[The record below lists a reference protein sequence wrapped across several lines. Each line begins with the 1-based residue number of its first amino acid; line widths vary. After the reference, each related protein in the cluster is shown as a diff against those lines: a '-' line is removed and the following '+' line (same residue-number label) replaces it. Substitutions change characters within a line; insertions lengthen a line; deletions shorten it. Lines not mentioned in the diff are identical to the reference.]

1 MYQPWKFL
9 VYIAA
14 DNNLYND
21 AQVSLR
27 EITDASLFSD
37 VEIVVQ
43 IDGPSAELASRYIC
57 AGGSKT
63 LIWEAPENY
72 TDDRAIR
79 LTDFLNGAAGNCK
92 ANQRIFLVL
101 WGEGAGVD
109 HVYLYS
115 DKQDDT
121 TDDTGQQTGEN
132 GSQNQSVQ
140 SPAADDPNRLS
151 IATRAIAGVTNDVL
165 NGGNANRYVKDVQ
178 LGSILLEFSKKLGK
192 PIDILG
198 FDACLM
204 ALAEICYEVRSSVS
218 IIVGSDEELPEAS
231 WPYKLILQDLAR
243 FPGMDSSTLST
254 LIVNRFIEK
263 YDDPDDSTRVSLT
276 TMKLSASNE
285 LAAAMR
291 RLVDAFKTVV
301 DDVASERRILRARD
315 ASRSADETSY
325 VDLGVFCGEL
335 VESFRDSP
343 MVHDSAKTIL
353 FVLKNLSHIL
363 YHRDS
368 GEDGSINPYG
378 LGLYFPDV
386 LPPDAAGLAAAEA
399 TYTLRTYGALD
410 GKKDPP
416 HSKKDPPH
424 SKKDPPHSKKD
435 PPHSKKDPP
444 HSKKDPGGAGSNT
457 GTITSYHILWDSYIE
472 LQFNK
477 ETGWANFVANLL
489 ADESDQAPPN
499 SEKAAQ

>member
-43 IDGPSAELASRYIC
+43 IDGPSAELASRYNC
-57 AGGSKT
+57 AGGTKT
-63 LIWEAPENY
+63 LIWEAPEDY
-72 TDDRAIR
+72 TNDRAIR
-79 LTDFLNGAAGNCK
+79 LTDFLNGAVGNSK
-92 ANQRIFLVL
+92 ANQRVFLVL
-101 WGEGAGVD
+101 WGEGAGID

-115 DKQDDT
+115 DSGDR
-121 TDDTGQQTGEN
+121 QQAEGDA
-132 GSQNQSVQ
+132 SQ
-140 SPAADDPNRLS
+140 SPGLQSPVADDPNRLS
-151 IATRAIAGVTNDVL
+151 IASRAIAGVAHDVL
-165 NGGNANRYVKDVQ
+165 NGGNANRYVIDVQ
-178 LGSILLEFSKKLGK
+178 LGSILQEFSKKLGK
-192 PIDILG
+192 PIDVLG

-263 YDDPDDSTRVSLT
+263 YDDPGDSTRVSLT
-276 TMKLSASNE
+276 TMKLSASDE
-285 LAAAMR
+285 LAAAMK
-291 RLVDAFKTVV
+291 RLVVAFNKVN
-301 DDVASERRILRARD
+301 DVAGKRRILRARD

-343 MVHDSAKTIL
+343 AVHDNAKAIL

-368 GEDGSINPYG
+368 GEDGSIKPYG

-386 LPPDAAGLAAAEA
+386 LPPDAPGLAAAEA
-399 TYTLRTYGALD
+399 TYTLRTYGALNGRKD
-410 GKKDPP
+410 PPHSKKDPP

-444 HSKKDPGGAGSNT
+444 HSKKDPGGAG
-457 GTITSYHILWDSYIE
+457 TITSYQILWDSYIE

-477 ETGWANFVANLL
+477 ETGWANFVAKLL
-489 ADESDQAPPN
+489 AAGSDQAPPN